1 MDALVSVIVGSRS
14 DWQTMKYAADTLRS
28 MSVSHEVRIRS
39 VHRTSDQLVKYAK
52 SAEERGIR
60 IIIASASV
68 AEHLQGALGSDTHIS
83 VLGVPLESKTPNG
96 KDSLLSMVP
105 TLAGAPVGAFA
116 IGRAGAVNAAL
127 LAATML
133 ANEHDMIRKAL
144 VDYRGQQ
151 VTPALHSAGSSV
163 AV

>member
-1 MDALVSVIVGSRS
+1 MDALVSVIIGSRS
-14 DWQTMKYAADTLRS
+14 DWQTFKYAADTLRS
-28 MSVSHEVRIRS
+28 MSVSHEVRIGS
-39 VHRTSDQLVKYAK
+39 VQRASNRLVKYVK

-68 AEHLQGALGSDTHIS
+68 AEHLPAILGSETNIS
-83 VLGVPLESKTPNG
+83 VLGAPLEPKMPNG

-105 TLAGAPVGAFA
+105 TPVGAFA
-116 IGRAGAVNAAL
+116 IGRADAVNAAL

-133 ANEHDMIRKAL
+133 ASEHDVIRKAL
-144 VDYRGQQ
+144 VDYRAQQ
-151 VTPALHSAGSSV
+151 VTPALHLADRSV